1 MRRLALSAGALVVA
15 ASFSSCSS
23 LDNGNTAA
31 KVGDHQLTM
40 DQLATLTDG
49 STDGA
54 IVRKTV
60 KTWIEVVAVTDDA
73 SGMTTP
79 AELSARK
86 LAALQDLLDQF
97 GDAGQATYELGI
109 NGSPLLCLS
118 AIPLA
123 ATVAGSKVLEELA
136 TGTTFADAAKAYSND
151 QALASSGGV
160 VRSADGI
167 ECITPE
173 KFNPALLSTLAEAGA
188 TVGTPVAI
196 VLSTQE
202 VVVLLRPYDELTLSN
217 DELIQLSADDMGAAL
232 RESYDSVAIS
242 VAGRIGM
249 WDSEG
254 ADVVAI
260 GSTPTTSP
268 AVTAP
273 ATAG

>member
-23 LDNGNTAA
+23 VDSGNTAA

-86 LAALQDLLDQF
+86 LAALHDLLDQF

-123 ATVAGSKVLEELA
+123 TTVAGSKVLEELA

-151 QALASSGGV
+151 QTLASSGGV

-167 ECITPE
+167 ECIAPE
-173 KFNPALLSTLAEAGA
+173 KFNPTLLSTLAEAGA
-188 TVGTPVAI
+188 TVGTPAAI

-202 VVVLLRPYDELTLSN
+202 VVVLLRPYDELTFSN
-217 DELIQLSADDMGAAL
+217 DELIQLSANDMGAAL
-232 RESYDSVAIS
+232 RESYDWVAIS

-249 WDSEG
+249 WDSET

-268 AVTAP
+268 AVTVP